1 MPIKFVQSIDVYDLL
16 TIVPENLF
24 KAGTIMMDLPM
35 SNIFKIKGAQRLTMG
50 EVRKSYN
57 ISVPL
62 TSILI
67 SKIENSECIFLS
79 GKSVLNS
86 KMEA

>member
-1 MPIKFVQSIDVYDLL
+1 
-16 TIVPENLF
+16 
-24 KAGTIMMDLPM
+24 M

-67 SKIENSECIFLS
+67 SKIEHSECIVLS

>member
-1 MPIKFVQSIDVYDLL
+1 
-16 TIVPENLF
+16 
-24 KAGTIMMDLPM
+24 M